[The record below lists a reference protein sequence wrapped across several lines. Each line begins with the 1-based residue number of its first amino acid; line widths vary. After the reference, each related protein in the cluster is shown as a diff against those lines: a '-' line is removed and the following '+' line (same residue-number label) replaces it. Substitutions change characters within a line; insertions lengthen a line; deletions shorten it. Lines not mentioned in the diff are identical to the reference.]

1 MSDRIIAGGGSPTK
15 VRKGFVVAGFT
26 LALLMV
32 PVAFV
37 EDETAALSLLMMASL
52 LFGLYSSNLWAIT
65 QTIAGPAASGKWT
78 GMQNGFGNLAGV
90 VAPALTGWVV
100 EETGSFKIAF
110 MVVAVMLVVGAC
122 AFQFIVSPGKPVT
135 WSNAA
140 PRGRPP

>member
-1 MSDRIIAGGGSPTK
+1 M
-15 VRKGFVVAGFT
+15 
-26 LALLMV
+26 L
-32 PVAFV
+32 
-37 EDETAALSLLMMASL
+37 ASL

-110 MVVAVMLVVGAC
+110 IVVAAMLVIGAC
-122 AFQFIVSPGKPVT
+122 AFRFIVGPVKPII
-135 WSNAA
+135 WSNAELRVSS
-140 PRGRPP
+140 PESV